1 MFKFNHRQSRP
12 ITSKLLDNL
21 EQGVYDKDN
30 MIRDLLNWL
39 SEDEVKDF
47 ARRNDYLPN
56 AGDDD
61 FVLVD
66 DDEENPDI
74 DLDGGLS
81 AINEQ
86 DPL

>member
-1 MFKFNHRQSRP
+1 MFGFDHRKSRP

-30 MIRDLLNWL
+30 LIRDLLNWL

-47 ARRNDYLPN
+47 ARRNDLLPN

-61 FVLVD
+61 ED
-66 DDEENPDI
+66 DTDEETK
-74 DLDGGLS
+74 
-81 AINEQ
+81 
-86 DPL
+86 